1 MKQGQEIIELIYGSA
16 TNGELF
22 LEMVASL
29 NNKIELSS
37 GSHSARSLLTHLKQS
52 SEISQQFFESQQQQV
67 LYNSLADQLPFSII
81 LLDEDSQVIF
91 ANESALTLL
100 NIASVKHLPKTLAL
114 GSGAQQNQIKKQV
127 KTLANHQEH
136 DTHAMLLETSNVNK
150 ASTEPLLAV
159 LSPIA
164 QAKGVYTGHIPTS
177 AVAAL
182 FISQQP
188 DAAIQHEQL
197 QSLYNL
203 TPSEA
208 FIAGKLASGYST
220 EAIAQLRNST
230 VATIRNYIK
239 IILQKTAT
247 RKQQE
252 LVSLLLRSP
261 LSLKKSLNKTQPNT
275 VHLNGQDY
283 LLTLS
288 DQRQLSYRVY
298 GDMSLTPLVLCHA
311 SLSCRLEA
319 PLHMEELLNQGFYLI
334 VPERAG
340 FGLSSL
346 PVYNSL
352 IDFAHDLEQLLDHLE
367 IDSTYLLGTLAGGCF
382 ALAMAHSYPERV
394 KELMLIESFS
404 PLVEP
409 HQVAGAPFFYR
420 HFPRL
425 CQAWPRVALYSMRLS
440 MFEFKRKPNESY
452 RHLLG
457 LFNEGDANTL
467 ARTDI
472 KTQATSQAI
481 ESTRQGVEAL
491 LQDIVLTT
499 QEWGF
504 DVSDIK
510 CKCHIFYGDGDP
522 VAAAFAAKLQTLLPN
537 HIAHFHENQGFASLL
552 YLQLPSITK
561 GLRWRTKI
569 NKAEQTHNELLPEL

>member
-1 MKQGQEIIELIYGSA
+1 MKQGQEIVELIYGSA

-37 GSHSARSLLTHLKQS
+37 GSHSARSLLAHLKQS

-67 LYNSLADQLPFSII
+67 LYNSLADQLPFSIV
-81 LLDEDSQVIF
+81 LLNEDSQVIF

-100 NIASVKHLPKTLAL
+100 NIASIKQLPKTWDL
-114 GSGAQQNQIKKQV
+114 GSGAQQIQIKKQV

-150 ASTEPLLAV
+150 AGTEPLLAV

-247 RKQQE
+247 SKQQE

-261 LSLKKSLNKTQPNT
+261 LSLKKSFKKFLANT
-275 VHLNGQDY
+275 AHLNGQDY

-319 PLHMEELLNQGFYLI
+319 PLHMEELLSQGFYLI

-352 IDFAHDLEQLLDHLE
+352 IDFAHDLEQLLDYLKV
-367 IDSTYLLGTLAGGCF
+367 DSTYLLGTLAGGCF
-382 ALAMAHSYPERV
+382 ALAMAHTYPERV

-472 KTQATSQAI
+472 KTQATLQVI

-510 CKCHIFYGDGDP
+510 CKCHIFYGEGDP
-522 VAAAFAAKLQTLLPN
+522 VAAAFAHKLQTLLPN
-537 HIAHFHENQGFASLL
+537 QVGHFHENQGFASLL
-552 YLQLPSITK
+552 YLQLPNIIKSLDWTTGAHRPAALEESITV
-561 GLRWRTKI
+561 
-569 NKAEQTHNELLPEL
+569 

>member
-1 MKQGQEIIELIYGSA
+1 MKQGQEIVELIYGSA

-22 LEMVASL
+22 LDMVESL

-91 ANESALTLL
+91 ANESALALL
-100 NIASVKHLPKTLAL
+100 NIASVKQLPKIWAL
-114 GSGAQQNQIKKQV
+114 GSGAQQSQIKKQV

-136 DTHAMLLETSNVNK
+136 DTHAMLLETSTANM
-150 ASTEPLLAV
+150 ASTESLLAV

-197 QSLYNL
+197 QSLYKL

-247 RKQQE
+247 SKQQE

-261 LSLKKSLNKTQPNT
+261 LSFKKSLANT
-275 VHLNGQDY
+275 AHLNGQDY

-298 GDMSLTPLVLCHA
+298 GDTNLTPLVLCHA

-319 PLHMEELLNQGFYLI
+319 PLHMEELLSQGFYLI

-346 PVYNSL
+346 PAYNSL
-352 IDFAHDLEQLLDHLE
+352 IDFAHDLEQLLDHLKIE
-367 IDSTYLLGTLAGGCF
+367 SSYLLGTLAGGCF

-394 KELMLIESFS
+394 KELLLIESFS

-457 LFNEGDANTL
+457 LFNERDASTL

-472 KTQATSQAI
+472 KTQATLQAI

-504 DVSDIK
+504 DVSGIK
-510 CKCHIFYGDGDP
+510 CKCHIFYGEGDP
-522 VAAAFAAKLQTLLPN
+522 VAAAFAHKLQTLLPN
-537 HIAHFHENQGFASLL
+537 QVAHFHKNQGFASLL
-552 YLQLPSITK
+552 YLQLPNIIKSLDWTAGAHRPAALEESITV
-561 GLRWRTKI
+561 
-569 NKAEQTHNELLPEL
+569 